1 MTALVTMGA
10 YFNSYFS
17 K

>member
-1 MTALVTMGA
+1 MTALITMGA